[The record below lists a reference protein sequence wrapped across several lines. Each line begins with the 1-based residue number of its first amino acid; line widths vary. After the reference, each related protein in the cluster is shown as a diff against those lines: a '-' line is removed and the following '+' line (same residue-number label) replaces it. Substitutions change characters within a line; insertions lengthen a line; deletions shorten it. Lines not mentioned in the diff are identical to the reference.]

1 MTQATQSWLS
11 FYGDCNMAF
20 TGNFMCTTFKR
31 ELLTGTHNFTAST
44 GNTFKLALYTN
55 SASFT
60 AATTAYTATNEV
72 GNSGTYVAGGG
83 ALTNVTPT
91 TSGTTALTDFADIT
105 FTSATITAR
114 GAMIY
119 NDSAAGDP
127 SVIILD
133 FGSDKS
139 STSGDFQIVF
149 PTADA
154 SNAII
159 RIA

>member
-1 MTQATQSWLS
+1 
-11 FYGDCNMAF
+11 MAF
-20 TGNFMCTTFKR
+20 TGNAMCTSFKK
-31 ELLTGTHNFTAST
+31 ELLEGKHDFTN
-44 GNTFKLALYTN
+44 GQDVYKLALYTN

-60 AATTAYTATNEV
+60 AATTAYTSSNEV
-72 GNSGTYVAGGG
+72 SNSGSYTAGGG

-91 TSGTTALTDFADIT
+91 TSGTTALTDFADKT
-105 FTSATITAR
+105 YTSATITAR
-114 GAMIY
+114 GALIY
-119 NDSAAGDP
+119 NTQAGGG
-127 SVIILD
+127 SGTTNTVVVLD